1 MENGSATP
9 RAVFLLAS
17 HARTMLDGRAEIS
30 PWIAGLA
37 CLYHVR
43 PARRD
48 DGPHPLGLLLQ
59 PRGWH
64 IWLHKLHLHDS
75 VVVAEEHAIQWWLR
89 SWKLVPKQAR
99 RGFDSLFFLIGWTL
113 WKERNARTFNG
124 VSSSVPQLAALI
136 HDEIDSW
143 CLAGYRHLR
152 ALMAMV

>member
-64 IWLHKLHLHDS
+64 IWLHKLHLQDS

-136 HDEIDSW
+136 HDEIDI
-143 CLAGYRHLR
+143 
-152 ALMAMV
+152 